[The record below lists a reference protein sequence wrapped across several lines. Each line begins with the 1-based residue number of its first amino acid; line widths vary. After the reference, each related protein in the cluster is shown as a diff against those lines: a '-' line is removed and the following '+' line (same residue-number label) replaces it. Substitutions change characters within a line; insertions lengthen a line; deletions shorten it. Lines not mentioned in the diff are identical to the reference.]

1 MKPYLSKTQFLRGLQ
16 CHKALWLLKNR
27 PDLVPEPSEA
37 LLAIFDEGHEV
48 GKLAQGLFPGGAEIE
63 YTDDREKMIGETG
76 ELIRSG
82 ARTIYE
88 ATFRFDNILVMADI
102 LHHGPSGWELYE
114 VKSGTSVKEINIWD
128 VAVQYFV
135 ITGAG
140 VDITGASLVHIDNTY
155 ERRGEL
161 DIHQLFNIEDMT
173 EEVVARVVARKD
185 SVRDEIEAMRRDL
198 GPECPAVDIG
208 LHCHDPYECDFILHC
223 WSHIPETSV
232 FDINRLGSRKK
243 FDLYYR
249 GMVKFSDLPEDYPL
263 SERQRMQVDAELDDR
278 DYVNV
283 DKIREFLRG
292 LRYPRYYLDFETFQR
307 AIPPFD
313 AVRPYEQIPFQ
324 YSLHLRER
332 EGAPLLHH
340 EFLAEPGPD
349 PRKEIARRLTS
360 LIPSYATVIAYNA
373 NFEKMILR
381 GLAERFPEQGEKLEK
396 IISNMVDLAMP
407 FRLGYCYRKEMKG
420 SASLKAVLPALV
432 PELGYDGMSIGG
444 GQEASA
450 AYGMLRRTDDEAEK
464 ARIKKALLE
473 YCRLDTM
480 AMVRLV
486 EVLEGLCKGTG
497 Q

>member
-27 PDLVPEPSEA
+27 SDLVPGPSDA
-37 LLAIFDEGHEV
+37 LLAIFEEGHEV
-48 GKLAQGLFPGGAEIE
+48 GELAQGLFPGGEEIE
-63 YTDDREKMIGETG
+63 YLDDKEKMIGKTADI
-76 ELIRSG
+76 IRNG

-88 ATFRFDNILVMADI
+88 ATFRFDNILVIADI
-102 LHHGPSGWELYE
+102 LHHGPKGWEIYE

-128 VAVQYFV
+128 VALQYYV
-135 ITGAG
+135 IREAG
-140 VDITGASLVHIDNTY
+140 LDIRGASLVHIDNTY
-155 ERRGEL
+155 ERRGDL
-161 DIHQLFNIEDMT
+161 DIRRLFAIEDMT
-173 EEVVARVVARKD
+173 EEVVARRDA
-185 SVRDEIEAMRRDL
+185 VRDEIEAMRRDL
-198 GPECPAVDIG
+198 GPEGPAVDIG
-208 LHCHDPYECDFILHC
+208 PHCKDPFECDFKPHC
-223 WSHIPETSV
+223 WAHVPETSI
-232 FDINRLGSRKK
+232 FDINRLGARKK

-292 LRYPRYYLDFETFQR
+292 LRYPRYYLDFETFQM

-313 AVRPYEQIPFQ
+313 AVRPYEHVPFQ
-324 YSLHLRER
+324 FSLHVVEG

-349 PRKEIARRLTS
+349 PRKEIARRLTA
-360 LIPSYATVIAYNA
+360 LIPPEATVIAYNA

-381 GLAERFPEQGEKLEK
+381 GLAERFPEYRERLEE

-432 PELGYDGMSIGG
+432 PELGYDGMAIGG

-464 ARIKKALLE
+464 ARIKKSLLE
-473 YCRLDTM
+473 YCKLDTL

>member
-27 PDLVPEPSEA
+27 RDLVPEPSEA
-37 LLAIFDEGHEV
+37 LLAIFEEGREV

-63 YTDDREKMIGETG
+63 YTYDKEKMIGETG

-82 ARTIYE
+82 VSTIYE

-128 VAVQYFV
+128 VAVQYYV

-161 DIHQLFNIEDMT
+161 DIHQLFAIEDMT
-173 EEVVARVVARKD
+173 EEVAARKD
-185 SVRDEIEAMRRDL
+185 AVRDEIEAMRRDL

-208 LHCHDPYECDFILHC
+208 PHCQDPYECDFIPHC
-223 WSHIPETSV
+223 WAHVPETSV
-232 FDINRLGSRKK
+232 FDINRLGANKK
-243 FDLYYR
+243 FDLYYK
-249 GMVKFSDLPEDYPL
+249 GIVEFSDLPEDYPL
-263 SERQRMQVDAELDDR
+263 SERQRMQVAAELDGR

-292 LRYPRYYLDFETFQR
+292 LHYPRYYLDFETFQR

-324 YSLHLRER
+324 YSLHVVEG

-349 PRKEIARRLTS
+349 PREEIARRLTA
-360 LIPSYATVIAYNA
+360 LIPPEATVIAYNA

-381 GLAERFPEQGEKLEK
+381 GLAGRFPELGEKLEK

-432 PELGYDGMSIGG
+432 PGLGYDGMVIGG

-450 AYGMLRRTDDEAEK
+450 AYGMLSHTDDEAEK
-464 ARIKKALLE
+464 SRIRKALLE
-473 YCRLDTM
+473 YCRLDTL

-486 EVLEGLCKGTG
+486 EKLCEFIRT
-497 Q
+497 QP